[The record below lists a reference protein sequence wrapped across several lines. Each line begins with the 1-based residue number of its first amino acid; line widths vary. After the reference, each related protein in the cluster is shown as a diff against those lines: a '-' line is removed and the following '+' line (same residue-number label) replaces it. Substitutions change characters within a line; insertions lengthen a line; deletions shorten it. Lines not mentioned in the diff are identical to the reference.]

1 MGGILWQ
8 AAGPAADAELS
19 PEAELGLMPDGSR
32 DGDREG
38 SLPPGI
44 VALGSTDADHGVHL
58 SPPGN
63 RAGTGARPVPAG
75 HPPARSVRLAHPA
88 GNRSPD
94 RFPFG
99 LLRETCDLEILI
111 PSLNEAGRL
120 PGTLDR
126 TVEYLAAQR
135 YSSSVVVI
143 DNGSIDQTVNLVAQM
158 RSGRVPVSVIGCARP
173 GKGAA
178 VRRGIQTSRARFV
191 GYMDADLATPIETLD
206 TVVPLLTSGSQAVVG
221 SRRIDGAA
229 FAQRQPLL
237 RLVGGLAFRVVASR
251 VLRGIADTQCG
262 FKFFSGDLARAVAS
276 RLSIDGFAFDV
287 ELLSAVVQRGA
298 TVTEVPV
305 VWTDRKGSSLRPG
318 TDGARAIADV
328 FRLSRRMA
336 A

>member
-8 AAGPAADAELS
+8 ACGPTADAELS
-19 PEAELGLMPDGSR
+19 PGAELGLMPDGGRKS
-32 DGDREG
+32 
-38 SLPPGI
+38 SLPVS
-44 VALGSTDADHGVHL
+44 VAALSSTDADHDVHL
-58 SPPGN
+58 SAPGN
-63 RAGTGARPVPAG
+63 RAGTGGRPVPAG
-75 HPPARSVRLAHPA
+75 PPSARSVRLAHPP
-88 GNRSPD
+88 GPRSPD
-94 RFPFG
+94 RLPSG
-99 LLRETCDLEILI
+99 LMRETCDLEILI

-126 TVEYLAAQR
+126 TIEYLAAQR

-143 DNGSIDQTVNLVAQM
+143 DNGSIDQTVDLVAQM
-158 RSGRVPVSVIGCARP
+158 RPGRVPVSVIGCARP

-206 TVVPLLTSGSQAVVG
+206 AVVPLLTSGSQAVVG
-221 SRRIDGAA
+221 SRRVDGAV
-229 FAQRQPLL
+229 FAQRQPLM
-237 RLVGGLAFRVVASR
+237 RLAGGIAFRVMAGR

-262 FKFFSGDLARAVAS
+262 FKFFSGDLARAVAGQ
-276 RLSIDGFAFDV
+276 LSIDGFAFDV